1 MSQPER
7 MQVIRTMKEFKIR
20 YILRALLTFKYNR
33 SVTARALGIN
43 VRTVREVVNNAT
55 INQTH
60 ITYAGEKYL
69 LSDIKPLREPKKLRY
84 VKMLYIAKVLKEC
97 SGIRQIASAALDMS
111 LRGIRVWINKMQKEG
126 MQVEVSRFHKD
137 MSRQDS
143 GFLKKEL
150 LNKVTHA
157 DKYKRRLEINKV
169 K

>member
-20 YILRALLTFKYNR
+20 YILRALLTFNYNR
-33 SVTARALGIN
+33 THTSNALGIN
-43 VRTVREVVNNAT
+43 TRTVRNIINNAKVVDGY
-55 INQTH
+55 IN
-60 ITYAGEKYL
+60 YAGERFL
-69 LSDIKPLREPKKLRY
+69 LSTIKPLKNPKKLRY

-97 SGIRQIASAALDMS
+97 AGIRQIASATLDIS

-126 MQVEVSRFHKD
+126 MPVECSRFHND

-143 GFLKKEL
+143 SFLKKEL
-150 LNKVTHA
+150 LIKVTHA